1 MCSKQMVDMMKIAFL
16 QIYSVP
22 WSVKY
27 TGRVQAL
34 QEGQKRGHQRRENS
48 DLNQGRNNGYGKTW
62 KQQDIFMMKGLET
75 AFIGVVTQK

>member
-1 MCSKQMVDMMKIAFL
+1 MMKIAFL

-62 KQQDIFMMKGLET
+62 K
-75 AFIGVVTQK
+75 